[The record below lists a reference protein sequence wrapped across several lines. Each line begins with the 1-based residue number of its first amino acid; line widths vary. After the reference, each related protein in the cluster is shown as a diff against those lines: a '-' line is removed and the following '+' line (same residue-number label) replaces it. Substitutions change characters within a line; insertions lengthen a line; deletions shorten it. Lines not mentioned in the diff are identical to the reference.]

1 MPAILGPNGLTI
13 QTETEI
19 ADEYANSVRRLT
31 GNASLSFEGST
42 LLGQL
47 DTAQSDR
54 TASLQELLQG
64 LNDSQNLMAA
74 TGVELTNFC
83 LRGGIIRKA
92 ATRSLVT
99 TGTLGGQTVQG
110 VYVGGTTG
118 TSLPVGTLL
127 GIQNIANRF
136 STQST
141 VTLGAATAWA
151 QNTAYVAGNV
161 RKANGVVWV
170 CSQAGTSSASGTGPS
185 GGGIGTFAIDGTVR
199 WLWCGNGDGFATCDA
214 RAVDTGP
221 IGCAVAGLCV
231 IVTPVAGVT
240 GCINLTAAAQGANA
254 ETDSALRLR
263 YLTSY
268 SRAGSATINAIL
280 ADILAQ
286 PDVAEARV
294 YQNVTDITGAGTPPV
309 PGLPPHAVWAI
320 VSGTATSAVIGASL
334 LDTVAAGIRVGW
346 STAPNAVNAST
357 LDSQGVLQPIYY
369 STPVS
374 VPVDVNV
381 AIVYGSVTG
390 PSTVQS
396 GIESYLNNLTIGYDV
411 RLWIVDNLAGDAM
424 VAAGINPELI
434 DSITITMRRGSD
446 PFVAANVAIDY
457 NEQATA
463 GTVTVT
469 FA

>member
-19 ADEYANSVRRLT
+19 ADEYANRVRQLT

-47 DTAQSDR
+47 DTAGSDR

-64 LNDSQNLMAA
+64 LNDSQNLMNA
-74 TGVELTNFC
+74 TGEQLTAYC
-83 LRGGIIRKA
+83 LKGGIIRKA

-99 TGTLGGQTVQG
+99 DVRI
-110 VYVGGTTG
+110 GGTTG
-118 TSLPVGTLL
+118 TICPVGTLL
-127 GIQNIANRF
+127 GIPNIANRF

-141 VTLGAATAWA
+141 VTIAAATAWA
-151 QNTAYVAGNV
+151 TSTTYVAGNV
-161 RKANGVVWV
+161 RKANGQVWQ
-170 CSQAGTSSASGTGPS
+170 CATGGTSAVSGSGPAYS
-185 GGGIGTFAIDGTVR
+185 GNPAVLDGTVR
-199 WLWCGNGDGFATCDA
+199 WHWLGNGDGFATVNA

-221 IGCAVAGLCV
+221 IGCAAGGLTI

-240 GCINLTAAAQGANA
+240 GCDNLNSAAQGSNA

-263 YLTSY
+263 YFTSY
-268 SRAGSATINAIL
+268 HLPGSATINAIL

-294 YQNVTDITGAGTPPV
+294 YQNVTDITGAGSPPV

-320 VSGTATSAVIGASL
+320 VSGTATAAVIGASL
-334 LDTVAAGIRVGW
+334 LDTVAAGIRIGW
-346 STAPNAVNAST
+346 ATAPNAVDAST

-390 PSTVQS
+390 PATVAS
-396 GIESYLNNLTIGYDV
+396 GITAYLDNLTIGYDV

-424 VAAGINPELI
+424 VAAGVNPELI

-463 GTVTVT
+463 GAVSVT
-469 FA
+469 FS